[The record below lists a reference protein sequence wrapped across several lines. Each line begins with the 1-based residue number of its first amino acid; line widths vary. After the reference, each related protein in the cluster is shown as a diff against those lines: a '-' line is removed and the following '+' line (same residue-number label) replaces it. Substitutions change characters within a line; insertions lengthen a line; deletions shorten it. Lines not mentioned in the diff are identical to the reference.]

1 MGGAQGGVVTSNK
14 NFFFFFLG
22 YFCILFIVLQTY
34 VKSCNV
40 FQKYSCLCIFM
51 QFVVVLTVVDFCLHI
66 YSIDI
71 VLSVITFFE
80 GVSFI

>member
-1 MGGAQGGVVTSNK
+1 
-14 NFFFFFLG
+14 
-22 YFCILFIVLQTY
+22 
-34 VKSCNV
+34 
-40 FQKYSCLCIFM
+40 M
-51 QFVVVLTVVDFCLHI
+51 QFVFVLTVVDFCLHI